1 MALRRIPISRPW
13 IPLRLASLLAMAAVA
28 FHGAAD
34 DAVGQVSGNHLVF
47 ARATWYRRLKQDVVL
62 TRGFF
67 AGASLEAG
75 NAWVQHQDI
84 SLRDLLVGSSVFV
97 GADTG
102 VGPMYL
108 GLTWAPRGSLGLVF
122 FIGRP

>member
-1 MALRRIPISRPW
+1 M
-13 IPLRLASLLAMAAVA
+13 
-28 FHGAAD
+28 
-34 DAVGQVSGNHLVF
+34 
-47 ARATWYRRLKQDVVL
+47 L

-75 NAWVQHQDI
+75 NAWVVHRDI
-84 SLRDLLVGSSVFV
+84 SMRDLLVGTSVFL

-108 GLTWAPRGSLGLVF
+108 GLTWAPRGSVGLVF